1 MNMEEKRAI
10 YLSIDTINDKIINK
24 KKKDRENEF
33 PVYGFIVKIF
43 D

>member
-24 KKKDRENEF
+24 NNC
-33 PVYGFIVKIF
+33 KIK
-43 D
+43 